1 MKLIEPAVRLAYAT
15 PESLIPTAARASY
28 QSYEGQDADS
38 DTRLIRHF
46 VRNDESPLEFSF
58 AAFDVT
64 CSYAT
69 HVHFLRHRHLSQSW
83 LSARYTE
90 QLGFV
95 LPPAMTDEYS
105 CVVAQDAY
113 RDAAECYESL
123 RQWKEKKQDA
133 RYVMPQGAAVQ
144 GWIAGNARAWLHT
157 LNLRASKKAM
167 PETRLIALTMREE
180 LSKVWPTVFGEADA

>member
-1 MKLIEPAVRLAYAT
+1 MKLIDPAVRLAYAT

-38 DTRLIRHF
+38 DARLIRHF

-95 LPPAMTDEYS
+95 LPRDPAPERIAAAMTAYGLAE
-105 CVVAQDAY
+105 DAY
-113 RDAAECYESL
+113 ADLRDIGA
-123 RQWKEKKQDA
+123 KKQDA

-180 LSKVWPTVFGEADA
+180 LSKVWPTVFGEAE